1 MRELYLFS
9 FREGSLEV
17 VVWGGGGGGEVCV
30 EEALTDKTEKTLFEL
45 GPHKGKRVLKGD
57 GVGLTD
63 GGDTNKVACIMVAA
77 LIVGGGG
84 RDRSRV

>member
-30 EEALTDKTEKTLFEL
+30 EEALTDKTEETLFEL
-45 GPHKGKRVLKGD
+45 GPHKGKRVLRGD
-57 GVGLTD
+57 
-63 GGDTNKVACIMVAA
+63 
-77 LIVGGGG
+77 
-84 RDRSRV
+84 